1 MGIAENLEGVR
12 INCTG
17 DMKICNHPLYESVT
31 PCISVHSTGIDL
43 DIEIA
48 NKIGVPLVVR

>member
-1 MGIAENLEGVR
+1 MGIAENLKGIR